1 LKICKKKIRQN
12 EETRKKICGFPQK
25 ETNETKLRFFTDLK
39 IACIVGFYKKFRQF
53 FGLILII

>member
-12 EETRKKICGFPQK
+12 EETRKKNLWLSPK

-39 IACIVGFYKKFRQF
+39 IACIVGFYEKFRQF
-53 FGLILII
+53 FENW